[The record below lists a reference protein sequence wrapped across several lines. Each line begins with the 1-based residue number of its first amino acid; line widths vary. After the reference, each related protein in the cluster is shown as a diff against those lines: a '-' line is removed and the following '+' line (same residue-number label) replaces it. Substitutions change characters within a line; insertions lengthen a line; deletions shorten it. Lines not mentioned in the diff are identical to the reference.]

1 MSYNNVLLYGA
12 SLPQYIQK
20 KDHKKH
26 GDPKLRGTAYGD
38 QYIKAD
44 DPRNNEQMKQFF
56 ATLRD

>member
-12 SLPQYIQK
+12 SLPSYVPK
-20 KDHKKH
+20 KDRKKQ
-26 GDPKLRGTAYGD
+26 GDPKHRGTAYGD

-44 DPRNNEQMKQFF
+44 DPRNNEKMKQFF